1 MCNENNYNE
10 IMKELAEMKA
20 MQNEI
25 AAAVD
30 ELQNELKEYMQ
41 AAGK

>member
-10 IMKELAEMKA
+10 VMRELAEMKA

-25 AAAVD
+25 AAG
-30 ELQNELKEYMQ
+30 ESSHEWEQSQ
-41 AAGK
+41 